1 MSNKILIIAHAPLA
15 HALKACALHV
25 FPDCGNSLLA
35 LDVHPNTAPEESLSS
50 AQIMISLAQ
59 GQGLLVLTDI
69 FGATPSNVAQRLVH
83 GTHAKL
89 VAGVNLPMLLR
100 TVSYCNESLE
110 MLVNRAIAGGSQ
122 GVMQV
127 ANTAPQNQ
135 SKKQHDPDPNDHQQ

>member
-1 MSNKILIIAHAPLA
+1 
-15 HALKACALHV
+15 
-25 FPDCGNSLLA
+25 LLA
-35 LDVHPNTAPEESLSS
+35 LDVHPNTPPEESLSS
-50 AQIMISLAQ
+50 AQIMVSLSP

-69 FGATPSNVAQRLVH
+69 FGATPSNVAQRLVA

-100 TVSYCNESLE
+100 TVSYCQESLE
-110 MLVNRAIAGGSQ
+110 MLVNRALAGGAQ

-135 SKKQHDPDPNDHQQ
+135 SKKQHDPNPDDHQQ